1 MFLGTHF
8 VGPTIDA
15 EGKIHPKAIP
25 TSTVQI
31 VSNTR
36 MMMNLGYYVKSYK
49 LEAFKPLIEADMKRA
64 HLIGDKCGLLIET
77 RKDNHPTLPA
87 LKSWI

>member
-1 MFLGTHF
+1 MTIGQSRIVFLGTLF
-8 VGPTIDA
+8 AGPTIDA
-15 EGKIHPKAIP
+15 EGKIQPKAIP

-36 MMMNLGYYVKSYK
+36 MMMNLGYYVKSYE

-64 HLIGDKCGLLIET
+64 HLI
-77 RKDNHPTLPA
+77 
-87 LKSWI
+87 